1 MSFVFYASVLGL
13 ISR

>member
-1 MSFVFYASVLGL
+1 MSFVFHASVLGL